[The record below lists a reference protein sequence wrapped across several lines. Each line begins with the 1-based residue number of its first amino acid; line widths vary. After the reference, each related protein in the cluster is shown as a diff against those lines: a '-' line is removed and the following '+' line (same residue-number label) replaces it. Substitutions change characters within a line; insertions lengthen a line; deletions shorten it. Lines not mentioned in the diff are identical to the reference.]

1 MKLAR
6 RAACAAFL
14 LLATVLTAPATR
26 AADNVDPT
34 RAEAAERFDRALRLV
49 NAGDLSGSL
58 AEFQRAYALVPSAVL
73 LYNIGLV
80 HAAMHRPVAAV
91 KALQQ
96 VVDHA
101 ESLNPDEV
109 VRARR
114 VLQEQTDS
122 IGQVAVTTNMKEG
135 VVEIDNVEAAKLPL
149 SGPLDISNGPHIVG
163 IVSSGYAP
171 ARKEVTVAGH
181 QKVDVDLQLVPI
193 QGLLGHIALKSRVP
207 GADVLVDGEHVGKT
221 PLEATITV
229 PPGTHKVQVRR
240 AGYLPAERE
249 VSLTDGSQTD
259 IVLEPTFDKTSL
271 STEGG
276 YLAIAASEKQ
286 PILTVDGD
294 EIGLVTGPVQLPAGP
309 HRLRLESGG
318 FIAAERDVDVPLGQ
332 TKTITIIFEPT
343 PETRTAYVSAAESR
357 RTWSWVTIGI
367 GAAITAGGVILGV
380 VEQGQIGPAQNNL
393 NAINAT
399 MVRHS
404 GLQCDPAQALSEMTI
419 NGVEADVYCNNEE
432 TNATNTLNN
441 DQTLRTVGWIG
452 AGVGGAVMITGFV
465 LLLTGDSPHKYD
477 AKPSERTL
485 GGLGVVP
492 WFEPGGGSLAVHGT
506 F

>member
-1 MKLAR
+1 
-6 RAACAAFL
+6 
-14 LLATVLTAPATR
+14 
-26 AADNVDPT
+26 
-34 RAEAAERFDRALRLV
+34 
-49 NAGDLSGSL
+49 
-58 AEFQRAYALVPSAVL
+58 
-73 LYNIGLV
+73 
-80 HAAMHRPVAAV
+80 
-91 KALQQ
+91 
-96 VVDHA
+96 
-101 ESLNPDEV
+101 
-109 VRARR
+109 
-114 VLQEQTDS
+114 
-122 IGQVAVTTNMKEG
+122 
-135 VVEIDNVEAAKLPL
+135 
-149 SGPLDISNGPHIVG
+149 
-163 IVSSGYAP
+163 
-171 ARKEVTVAGH
+171 
-181 QKVDVDLQLVPI
+181 
-193 QGLLGHIALKSRVP
+193 
-207 GADVLVDGEHVGKT
+207 VGKT